1 MIPVFL
7 MLTSAASFFL
17 PNAGSQQAARTEKP
31 TWALKF
37 ADYAEERGFIGK
49 PAAPQPAS
57 KRQKMFRSAIRQAA
71 AKGPNFA
78 GHFTVAEWGCGA
90 GCASFVIVD
99 AINGKTFDPPFKT
112 VAMPLVEGGR
122 LYQGVVYHLN
132 SRLLIVDGCPDEDD
146 AKCGTYY
153 YEWKDGQLQL
163 LPFDPQPI
171 PK

>member
-7 MLTSAASFFL
+7 MLISAASFFL
-17 PNAGSQQAARTEKP
+17 PHGGSQQAARTDKP

-49 PAAPQPAS
+49 PAAPLLAS
-57 KRQKMFRSAIRQAA
+57 KRQRTFRSVIRQAV
-71 AKGPNFA
+71 AKGPNFS
-78 GHFTVAEWGCGA
+78 GHFTVATWGCGA

-99 AINGKTFDPPFKT
+99 AISGKTFDPPFKT
-112 VAMPLVEGGR
+112 VAMPFVEGGR
-122 LYQGVVYHLN
+122 PYQGLLYHLN

-146 AKCGTYY
+146 EKCGTYY
-153 YEWKDGQLQL
+153 YEWKDGQLKL